1 MIIYYYFLN
10 IIWYFFE
17 IYNNVKTCSVLGRRR
32 KNKKKCREKKVAAE
46 WQKRGPIQDPTLF
59 LVVSDSGA

>member
-1 MIIYYYFLN
+1 MIIYYYFLK
-10 IIWYFFE
+10 IIWYLFE
-17 IYNNVKTCSVLGRRR
+17 IYNVKTCSVLGRRR